1 MKSTNISVG
10 GINYEYAAYSRVP
23 DTIKKRHCHDTYEIL
38 FLEEGEGI
46 YIVEGCE
53 YKIFPGAIMFTKP
66 FEYHCISINENSPYE
81 RSLVKFADASVDE
94 DIKRLLEVIC
104 GTEDSGCFYPPQE
117 VSETVRGVFAR
128 FRLAE
133 KMSEDEKAIYMK
145 LLTSELV
152 VLLSS
157 GNGERFVSNEEDIG
171 IKLLRYINDHLDKDI
186 TLDSLSRKF
195 FASKYYLCRAFKRKN
210 GVSIHNYV
218 THKRVMH
225 AKQLMDF
232 GESAASAAYKVGFGD
247 YSAFYRAY
255 VKIIGA
261 SPSEKAGGR
270 RDD

>member
-1 MKSTNISVG
+1 MKSTIVSSS
-10 GINYEYAAYSRVP
+10 GIIYEYASYSRVP
-23 DTIKKRHCHDTYEIL
+23 DTISNRHCHDTYEIL

-53 YKIFPGAIMFTKP
+53 YKIFPGTIMFTKP
-66 FEYHCISINENSPYE
+66 FEYHCISINEGSPYE
-81 RSLVKFADASVDE
+81 RSLVKFAETTVDE
-94 DIKRLLEVIC
+94 DLRRLLERIC
-104 GTEDSGCFYPPQE
+104 GTEDCGCFYPPQE
-117 VSETVRGVFAR
+117 VSEAVKNVFDR
-128 FRLAE
+128 YHISE
-133 KMSEDEKAIYMK
+133 KMPEEEKAIYMK

-171 IKLLRYINDHLDKDI
+171 IKLLRYINDHLDKDV
-186 TLDSLSRKF
+186 TLDNLSKRF
-195 FASKYYLCRAFKRKN
+195 FASKYHLCRAFKRKN

-225 AKQLMDF
+225 AKQLIDF

-255 VKIIGA
+255 VKIIGS
-261 SPSEKAGGR
+261 SPSEKAGGKK
-270 RDD
+270 DE